1 MNEEYKK
8 FVASL
13 MKPGHLLAKE
23 ISDKEEEMVDS
34 CFNICFIASSLK
46 YQLYDLSVFTM
57 IERQHRLSLK
67 HMMMG
72 ILGEAAELIDPIKR
86 VTIYR
91 VLLTGVNKEGDTYIN
106 NIKEE
111 IGDLLF
117 YCCGFIVV
125 INEIQ
130 NHGYDFE
137 EDEWDDIAILIN
149 EVELII
155 ESIKEFINSINKYIS
170 SQFSSYNL
178 SYEECLEN
186 NQKKLKIRYEKGSYS
201 DKQATE
207 RADKED
213 IDKLALIIKRKLDE
227 NYPTC
232 GDGVWGLP
240 YIKDVMQ
247 GKKINNNDEKVLSF
261 YNNLK

>member
-13 MKPGHLLAKE
+13 MKSGHLLAKE
-23 ISDKEEEMVDS
+23 ISDKEEEMVNS
-34 CFNICFIASSLK
+34 CFNICDQASNLK
-46 YQLYDLSVFTM
+46 YQLYDLPVFAM

-72 ILGEAAELIDPIKR
+72 ILGESAELIDPIKR

-91 VLLTGVNKEGDTYIN
+91 VLLTDINKEGDIYIN

-137 EDEWDDIAILIN
+137 NDEWDDIATLIN
-149 EVELII
+149 QVELII
-155 ESIKEFINSINKYIS
+155 ESIKEFIGSINNYVSSYYIS
-170 SQFSSYNL
+170 YK
-178 SYEECLEN
+178 ECLEN

-207 RADKED
+207 RADK
-213 IDKLALIIKRKLDE
+213 K
-227 NYPTC
+227 
-232 GDGVWGLP
+232 
-240 YIKDVMQ
+240 
-247 GKKINNNDEKVLSF
+247 
-261 YNNLK
+261 